1 MTMAKQQIPSDR
13 LRQPSG
19 VFSHATAIEAK
30 GRLVFISGMTAR
42 RADGTIAGVGDIA
55 AQTRQV
61 CENIKAAVEA
71 AGGTMDDI
79 CRVDVYIRNMEQF
92 EAIHKV
98 RREYFK
104 EPLPAST
111 MVEVVKMTHSD
122 YVIEINAIAGLPRYP
137 SPPFR
142 AEREGPAPKAWEGEV
157 GICRRSGIPRLTPT
171 LSAPKGGEG
180 AVGGA
185 AAALQSLRW
194 RTTLLR
200 APIEDSRD
208 GNA

>member
-1 MTMAKQQIPSDR
+1 MPKQQIRSDK

-42 RADGTIAGVGDIA
+42 RADGSLAGVGDIE

-71 AGGTMDDI
+71 AGGGMDDI

-98 RREYFK
+98 PREYFR

-111 MVEVVKMTHSD
+111 MVEVVKMTHPD
-122 YVIEINAIAGLPRYP
+122 YLIEISAIA
-137 SPPFR
+137 
-142 AEREGPAPKAWEGEV
+142 V
-157 GICRRSGIPRLTPT
+157 IP
-171 LSAPKGGEG
+171 
-180 AVGGA
+180 
-185 AAALQSLRW
+185 
-194 RTTLLR
+194 
-200 APIEDSRD
+200 D
-208 GNA
+208 